1 MVLFFPRFPAIDQL
15 YTSPSGTTY
24 RWDGEKWTT
33 FNVVITPEYYANNL
47 ANINVSPGPPGFF
60 VVPPGPTGPTGPSG
74 PSGPSGPPGTG
85 SGEAVTGP
93 PGPSGPPG
101 PASTVPGPSG
111 PPGPPGTGSGEAVSG
126 PPGPPGPIGPSGPS

>member
-60 VVPPGPTGPTGPSG
+60 V
-74 PSGPSGPPGTG
+74 
-85 SGEAVTGP
+85 
-93 PGPSGPPG
+93 
-101 PASTVPGPSG
+101 
-111 PPGPPGTGSGEAVSG
+111 G
-126 PPGPPGPIGPSGPS
+126 PPGPPGPPGEISGGVVSGNVSIVLGNDPPLIGYIMVSYGSILITQQGHTFM